1 LFFSVF
7 SSSAEGVSLKLLTP
21 NSHFFTASRALEK
34 QEKIKKYKKKAF
46 HVFYFFLFSFVFSYF
61 FQAAEGVIL
70 TSDSRHFT
78 PVSPLPRT
86 HTCNQ
91 FIFLYDSFLV

>member
-1 LFFSVF
+1 MLKWTRDRNEQLVVRLRIVVKIREF
-7 SSSAEGVSLKLLTP
+7 GVRELTVRK
-21 NSHFFTASRALEK
+21 SFFTASRALEK

-70 TSDSRHFT
+70 TPNSR
-78 PVSPLPRT
+78 
-86 HTCNQ
+86 
-91 FIFLYDSFLV
+91 